1 MNMSKKEWNPLT
13 RARKTITVLALA
25 FAVSLGGYEFL
36 KPAAANAASV
46 ASPAPAA
53 AAPAP
58 APALDD
64 NSVSALTALDHAME
78 NLAAHV
84 TPAVVNVSV
93 TSRNRGE
100 SAHLRGQSQQ
110 DQGQGEDQ
118 DDQGQGQG
126 QGQDPFQRF
135 FGPFGF

>member
-1 MNMSKKEWNPLT
+1 MRPASYKSLAIITNSLVTGEIDMNMSKKEWNPLT

-53 AAPAP
+53 AAPA
-58 APALDD
+58 LDD
-64 NSVSALTALDHAME
+64 NRVSAITALDHAME

-110 DQGQGEDQ
+110 D
-118 DDQGQGQG
+118 
-126 QGQDPFQRF
+126 
-135 FGPFGF
+135 